1 MIQTELDAVALSEI
15 DSSRFGVSV
24 ARAHVTAENFSR
36 VLEFCAAEKIR
47 LLIARCATSEL
58 RVAQKLESLGSL
70 LADTLVYFS
79 FDLSK
84 RTIPEDFPRA
94 VVRKIVPGDEV
105 HVERVATAAFQGYY
119 GHYHA
124 DPNLDPKKCD
134 EGYVS
139 WAVRSCTSKQVASE
153 VLVAEI
159 ENSVVG
165 FATLRLNSA
174 EEGEGV
180 LFAVAPEAQGSGI
193 YRSFM
198 VSGMHWCKEQGVRR
212 MVVSTQVTNVAVQ
225 KVWCRVGFE
234 PAHSYY
240 TFHKWFGSGEENG
253 PGSGPAL

>member
-1 MIQTELDAVALSEI
+1 MIHTELDAVGLSEV

-24 ARAHVTAENFSR
+24 ARAHVTADNLSR

-47 LLIARCATSEL
+47 LLIARCVTTEL
-58 RVAQKLESLGSL
+58 RIAQKLESLGSL
-70 LADTLVYFS
+70 LADTLVYYS

-94 VVRKIVPGDEV
+94 VVRKSVPGDEV

-159 ENSVVG
+159 DDNVVG

-240 TFHKWFGSGEENG
+240 TFHKWFGGGGENG
-253 PGSGPAL
+253 SGLGPAL

>member
-1 MIQTELDAVALSEI
+1 MIHTELDAVGLSEV

-24 ARAHVTAENFSR
+24 ARAHVTADNFSR
-36 VLEFCAAEKIR
+36 VLEFCAAKKIR

-70 LADTLVYFS
+70 LADTLVYYS

-139 WAVRSCTSKQVASE
+139 
-153 VLVAEI
+153 
-159 ENSVVG
+159 
-165 FATLRLNSA
+165 
-174 EEGEGV
+174 
-180 LFAVAPEAQGSGI
+180 
-193 YRSFM
+193 
-198 VSGMHWCKEQGVRR
+198 
-212 MVVSTQVTNVAVQ
+212 
-225 KVWCRVGFE
+225 
-234 PAHSYY
+234 
-240 TFHKWFGSGEENG
+240 
-253 PGSGPAL
+253 